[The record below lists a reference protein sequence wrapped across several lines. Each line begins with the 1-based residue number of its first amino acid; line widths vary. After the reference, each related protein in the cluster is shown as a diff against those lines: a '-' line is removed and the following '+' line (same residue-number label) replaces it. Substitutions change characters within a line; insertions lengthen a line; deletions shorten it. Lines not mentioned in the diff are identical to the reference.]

1 MAQVLDY
8 SSRPPSG
15 AAVRSAGYL
24 GVVRYAGT
32 PGRAKNI
39 TRAEFEDMDMSGVGV
54 ALVYEN
60 QAGDALNGFGA
71 GQASARAI
79 LADATNIG
87 FPSSRPLYFACD
99 RDIVTEQQFTAVMSY
114 LDGAASVLGAQRVGV
129 YGEHDV
135 VKRALEG
142 GHARYGWQTV
152 AWSGGKHY
160 EGAHLYQLAGY
171 VYPGGVQCDAS
182 NVLRPDWG
190 QHNTQGGGW
199 LMALTDAQQQDLY
212 QKVIDI
218 STVLGG
224 YYKLRNIN
232 QPGTTEDHN
241 IGTAVYD
248 IESVL
253 SDAYAATKGVEGGQG
268 MSIGAQ
274 VAALYNRPAGTVT
287 VDDKAISAISA
298 QVAQGLATKGV
309 TGATPAQVDSLIR
322 AAFSRAA
329 QAQTA

>member
-15 AAVRSAGYL
+15 ATVRSAGYP

-32 PGRAKNI
+32 PGRPKNI

-79 LADATNIG
+79 LADANHIG
-87 FPSSRPLYFACD
+87 FPPSRPLYFACD

-114 LDGAASVLGAQRVGV
+114 LDGAASVIGAQRVGV

-160 EGAHLYQLAGY
+160 AGAHLYQLAGY

-182 NVLRPDWG
+182 NVLQADWG
-190 QHNTQGGGW
+190 QHNYVTTLEDDVAFTDKITVASPGDRNYKESGEAGQFIGDTYFWTSDMYKAVQG
-199 LMALTDAQQQDLY
+199 
-212 QKVIDI
+212 VI
-218 STVLGG
+218 L
-224 YYKLRNIN
+224 
-232 QPGTTEDHN
+232 P
-241 IGTAVYD
+241 A
-248 IESVL
+248 
-253 SDAYAATKGVEGGQG
+253 
-268 MSIGAQ
+268 
-274 VAALYNRPAGTVT
+274 VAALVAGTG
-287 VDDKAISAISA
+287 
-298 QVAQGLATKGV
+298 QGLDQAAVMARIDTAVREATGQAV
-309 TGATPAQVDSLIR
+309 TGTVLPALQSVLATALGADRKDEADAIVTAMAARLAPTPPA
-322 AAFSRAA
+322 
-329 QAQTA
+329 TA